1 MDELRKKFPHL
12 TKELE
17 GEGLPIKGVRVD
29 DIQSVEVPGSQTVG
43 PSIIDFLRRCSNEEE
58 ALEIIAFLE
67 SKKQIGQDYAKK
79 LQAQLLKGGL
89 RSFGSKKEH
98 GHYERNVQE
107 KD

>member
-12 TKELE
+12 LKELE

-29 DIQSVEVPGSQTVG
+29 DIQSEEDSGSQTVG

-58 ALEIIAFLE
+58 ALEIIAFME
-67 SKKQIGQDYAKK
+67 SKKQIGGDYAKK
-79 LQAQLLKGGL
+79 LRAQLLKGRL
-89 RSFGSKKEH
+89 RSFGSKKEQ
-98 GHYERNVQE
+98 GHYEGNVQE

>member
-12 TKELE
+12 LKELE

-29 DIQSVEVPGSQTVG
+29 DIQSEEDSSSQTVG

-58 ALEIIAFLE
+58 ALEIIAFME
-67 SKKQIGQDYAKK
+67 SQKQIGGDYAKK
-79 LQAQLLKGGL
+79 LRAQLLKRGL
-89 RSFGSKKEH
+89 RSFGSKNEH
-98 GHYERNVQE
+98 GHYDGNVQE